1 MERTGEVAA
10 VSRGKE
16 PLIKRVWYGVGKF
29 ADSQKPEAWGNRII
43 HVIDTKII
51 PRLTPD
57 QQQWAQGHKDAI
69 RDAAMYAGVGITT
82 AEIVGSV
89 VAIEKLAHL
98 RERLFGSSVAVRI
111 PLERAAEKHMPGVA
125 VEVLDPVGALVKSM
139 DHMPKGFMD
148 YLRTIVRAGEHSGLD
163 TFGQFGLAATLLTV
177 ILNKGNPEY
186 APLFADLAG
195 IAGGNEYQALQPGM
209 RKLFERAYA
218 DTAKRYRWDPRAL
231 DPGTLFDHW
240 VQENAPGAKRVL
252 QASGVPIGRAKHL
265 VGLMRGSSMR
275 PDVLVQAD
283 IPLYQES
290 GTDLPGFNFVLKK
303 LQDTPPPVAVY
314 NQMRDA
320 VRVLSRQGSAVSK
333 EQRLNILR
341 RLAGEWADHAMPNLA
356 KRPEARRAFLAQLE
370 REGFPGMPRA
380 TVQSMQEYLS
390 REYLPVSRS
399 VRVLDKLSDDLPHIF
414 ESREHHTHRTPRIT
428 ISKPNEKHQTLSSEV
443 QPTADE
449 IERQEASREQSRRQ
463 LEQNAYIRELKSA
476 VRKIKKD
483 ERSAIV
489 RAIDERLR
497 PERERLEKISAIHT
511 IARET
516 PGRVQKIVKRV
527 EALRA
532 RLKLR
537 RELKEKARAAKTA
550 RQSDTVAR

>member
-1 MERTGEVAA
+1 MERTGEVAG

-29 ADSQKPEAWGNRII
+29 ADSQKPEAWGNRIMR
-43 HVIDTKII
+43 VIDTKIV

-57 QQQWAQGHKDAI
+57 QQKWAQSHQESI

-89 VAIEKLAHL
+89 VALEKLAHV
-98 RERLFGSSVAVRI
+98 RERLSGSSVAARVPVARALGERI
-111 PLERAAEKHMPGVA
+111 PGVT
-125 VEVLDPVGALVKSM
+125 VDVLDPVGALVKSM

-163 TFGQFGLAATLLTV
+163 TFGQFGLAATLLTA

-186 APLFADLAG
+186 APLFAELANV
-195 IAGGNEYQALQPGM
+195 AGGNDYQALQPGM
-209 RKLFERAYA
+209 RKLFERAYQ

-231 DPGTLFDHW
+231 DPGVLYDHW
-240 VQENAPGAKRVL
+240 IQENAPGAKRVL
-252 QASGVPIGRAKHL
+252 QTSGVPIGRAKHL
-265 VGLMRGSSMR
+265 VGLMRSSLH
-275 PDVLVQAD
+275 PNVNIQSD
-283 IPLYQES
+283 IPLYPES
-290 GTDLPGFNFVLKK
+290 GTDLPGFNYVLKK
-303 LQDTPPPVAVY
+303 LQDTPPPIAVY
-314 NQMRDA
+314 DQMRDA
-320 VRVLSRQGSAVSK
+320 VRLLARPGSGVSK
-333 EQRLNILR
+333 EQRLDISR
-341 RLAGEWADHAMPNLA
+341 RLAELWADHAMPNLA

-370 REGFPGMPRA
+370 REGFPGMPRP

-399 VRVLDKLSDDLPHIF
+399 VRVLDKLSDDLVYVF
-414 ESREHHTHRTPRIT
+414 EPGEYPVHHTPKIT
-428 ISKPNEKHQTLSSEV
+428 ISKSNVKNRMISSEP
-443 QPTADE
+443 QRTADE
-449 IERQEASREQSRRQ
+449 IAKQEASREQSERQ
-463 LEQNAYIRELKSA
+463 LEQNAYIGELKSA

-497 PERERLEKISAIHT
+497 PERERLEKLSRIHT

-516 PGRVQKIVKRV
+516 PGRVQAIVKRMA
-527 EALRA
+527 ALRA

-537 RELKEKARAAKTA
+537 RELKEKARAAK
-550 RQSDTVAR
+550 RSKQSETVA